1 MRRIAVA
8 AAQIAAIALT
18 LPVLLATTLACKTRD
33 FDRSYDAS
41 GDCGPAGVVAIR
53 SRACALELSGVDWL
67 PAGGSVHRPSIARDG
82 FSAWGPASLT
92 PPLHLADGTPFTPP
106 GGGTGPFA
114 TSLDCRGTPTGISRG
129 YIGQDPPSG
138 FALSCASPDG
148 PVCDAVLTQRP

>member
-1 MRRIAVA
+1 MRRVALA
-8 AAQIAAIALT
+8 AAQIAALGLT
-18 LPVLLATTLACKTRD
+18 LLVLAATTLACRTRD

-53 SRACALELSGVDWL
+53 SRSCNLEISGVDWL
-67 PAGGSVHRPSIARDG
+67 PAAGGVHRPSFDRNG

-114 TSLDCRGTPTGISRG
+114 TSLDCRGTPDGGS
-129 YIGQDPPSG
+129 PPG
-138 FALSCASPDG
+138 FAVSCASPDG
-148 PVCDAVLTQRP
+148 PVCDAVLAQRP